1 MRKKRK
7 KALELE
13 LELELEEKNDDE
25 LKKTPDVEKKEE
37 ELSKLRGEHNLVL
50 REEHKKVL

>member
-7 KALELE
+7 KA

-25 LKKTPDVEKKEE
+25 LKKTPDVEKKED

>member
-13 LELELEEKNDDE
+13 LELEEKSDDE